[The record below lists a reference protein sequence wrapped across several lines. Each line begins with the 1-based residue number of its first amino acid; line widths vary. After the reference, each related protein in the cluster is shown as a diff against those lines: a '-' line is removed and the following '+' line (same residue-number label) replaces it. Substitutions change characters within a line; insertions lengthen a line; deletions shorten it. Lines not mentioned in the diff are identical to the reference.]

1 MIRLNVLHGCPVDC
15 DSQKFFEIT
24 SFRTTLSSAC
34 SPTSLSSWRFLSPT
48 GAKVWRQGGHATEL
62 AAPFVKG
69 RIRNAMLTAKIG
81 TRTPA
86 SACRKI
92 PIICSS
98 VNLLRFTFVLL
109 CQKH

>member
-1 MIRLNVLHGCPVDC
+1 MHGFSVGCGL
-15 DSQKFFEIT
+15 QKFFEIT

-34 SPTSLSSWRFLSPT
+34 SPTSLFSRAFSSSNWRNRLASED
-48 GAKVWRQGGHATEL
+48 VHATEL

-86 SACRKI
+86 SACRNI

-98 VNLLRFTFVLL
+98 VNLQRFILVLL
-109 CQKH
+109 CQEH